1 MFHPDQRPAQLLR
14 QFAVRRKINLVVLEN
29 FFVNK
34 GLQKIVNVVAA
45 EVRVAVR
52 RKHLINVAVARGD
65 QLQHGNVERA
75 AAEIINRN
83 PPALLLMQ
91 SVSERGSRGLV
102 DQAQNFQSRYFSG
115 ILGGLTLRIVEI
127 RRNGDD
133 CAVHGF
139 AKTRF
144 SPIF

>member
-14 QFAVRRKINLVVLEN
+14 QFAVRRKINLAVLEN

-45 EVRVAVR
+45 KMRVAVR

-65 QLQHGNVERA
+65 ELQDGNIEGP

-83 PPALLLMQ
+83 APALLLMQ

-102 DQAQNFQSRYFSG
+102 DQAQKFQYRYYSCNFRDLALHISH
-115 ILGGLTLRIVEI
+115 IL
-127 RRNGDD
+127 
-133 CAVHGF
+133 
-139 AKTRF
+139 
-144 SPIF
+144 S